1 MKWYKAINKNGK
13 VRAEHRIIMEK
24 MLGRPLEA
32 DEVVHHIDGNKWNN
46 DPSNLTVMTRREHA
60 LIHKADITRSKPVLQ
75 LDADGSVITEWPSAR
90 AASEATG
97 AGFQNIYKCCRGL
110 RKTAGGFGWRY
121 KPV

>member
-32 DEVVHHIDGNKWNN
+32 GEVVHHIDGNKWNN
-46 DPSNLTVMTRREHA
+46 DPSNLTIVTRREHA
-60 LIHKADITRSKPVLQ
+60 LIYKADITRSKSVFQ

-97 AGFQNIYKCCRGL
+97 AEFQNIYKCCRGL
-110 RKTAGGFGWRY
+110 RRTAGGFGWRY
-121 KPV
+121 KTL